1 MSSTGFTQPP
11 PAAVTG
17 TTSTLT
23 DSVFLSGSG
32 SSRKNLTCK
41 IYCSQAH
48 IHRNLIAMH
57 HSPMSAKQTYAALRL
72 FMVEVA
78 RNMTKFGPFN

>member
-1 MSSTGFTQPP
+1 MSSAGSIQPP

-32 SSRKNLTCK
+32 SSRKDLTCN
-41 IYCSQAH
+41 S
-48 IHRNLIAMH
+48 
-57 HSPMSAKQTYAALRL
+57 ALRL
-72 FMVEVA
+72 VPRSYSLQFDY
-78 RNMTKFGPFN
+78 RSSLHNGYQQRRHILRFSCYKTH